1 MRALEGWT
9 IALLESRRGAE
20 LAALVR
26 QAGGTPVSAPS
37 VQEMERPDEVR
48 RFAGDL
54 TAGRFDLVVFLT
66 GTGVNA
72 LLNDARQRGVFD
84 KMIAALRYATIA
96 CRGPK
101 PLAAL
106 KRHGLTP
113 LVTTAKPHTSGE
125 LLDALTQVPLDGH
138 RVALV
143 HYGERSAGIS
153 EELRG
158 RGAVVDDVCAY
169 EWALPADERP
179 LIDLIEQVV
188 AGRVDALLVTSQIQ
202 FRNLR
207 AIARQGARD
216 QELAEALRGEI
227 VIGAIGPI
235 CATAIREAGVIPDV
249 MPAAA
254 NLPSLVRALADYF
267 ELTDGPE
274 DGSFER

>member
-1 MRALEGWT
+1 MRALEGRT

-26 QAGGTPVSAPS
+26 QFGGTPVSAPS
-37 VQEMERPDEVR
+37 VQEVERPRDVR
-48 RFAGDL
+48 RFAEGV
-54 TAGRFDLVVFLT
+54 TVGRFDLVVFLT
-66 GTGVNA
+66 GAGIQAV
-72 LLNDARQRGVFD
+72 LNDALQRGVLD
-84 KMIAALRYATIA
+84 ETTDALRGTTIA

-113 LVTTAKPHTSGE
+113 AVTSAKPHTSRE
-125 LLDALTQVPLDGH
+125 LLDALTPIPLDGR

-143 HYGERSAGIS
+143 HYGERSPVIS

-158 RGAVVDDVCAY
+158 RGAVVDDVFAY
-169 EWALPADERP
+169 EWALPADEQP
-179 LIDLIEQVV
+179 LLALIEQVV

-202 FRNLR
+202 FRNLQ
-207 AIARQGARD
+207 AIAGKAAHHQRLGD
-216 QELAEALRGEI
+216 ALRGEVI
-227 VIGAIGPI
+227 VGAIGPI
-235 CATAIREAGVIPDV
+235 CAEAIREGGVIPDV

-267 ELTDGPE
+267 ELTQ
-274 DGSFER
+274 GS

>member
-1 MRALEGWT
+1 MRALEGRT

-26 QAGGTPVSAPS
+26 QFGGTPVSAPS
-37 VQEMERPDEVR
+37 VQEVERPEEVQ
-48 RFAGDL
+48 RFTGHLMD
-54 TAGRFDLVVFLT
+54 GRFDVVVFLT
-66 GTGVNA
+66 GAGIQA
-72 LLNDARQRGVFD
+72 LLNDALRRGTLD
-84 KMIAALRYATIA
+84 KTVAALRGTTIA

-106 KRHGLTP
+106 KRHGLAP
-113 LVTTAKPHTSGE
+113 SVTSAKPHTSRE
-125 LLDALTQVPLDGH
+125 LLDALSHVPLDGC

-143 HYGERSAGIS
+143 HYGERSPGVS

-179 LIDLIEQVV
+179 LVALIEQVV

-202 FRNLR
+202 FRNLQT
-207 AIARQGARD
+207 IARKAAHDQGLGA
-216 QELAEALRGEI
+216 ALRGEVI
-227 VIGAIGPI
+227 VGAIGPI
-235 CATAIREAGVIPDV
+235 CAEAIRDGGVMPDV

-267 ELTDGPE
+267 ELTSP
-274 DGSFER
+274 

>member
-1 MRALEGWT
+1 MRALEGRT

-26 QAGGTPVSAPS
+26 QFGGTPLNAPS
-37 VQEMERPDEVR
+37 VEELEQPEELQW
-48 RFAGDL
+48 L
-54 TAGRFDLVVFLT
+54 TRHLATGRFDVVVFLT
-66 GTGVNA
+66 GADVHA
-72 LLNDARQRGVFD
+72 LLNHAEHTSTLDEIV
-84 KMIAALRYATIA
+84 AALRITTIA

-113 LVTTAKPHTSGE
+113 LVTSAKPHTSRE
-125 LLDALTQVPLDGH
+125 LLDALTRVSLDGA

-143 HYGERSAGIS
+143 HYGERNPGIS

-158 RGAVVDDVCAY
+158 RGALVDDVCAY
-169 EWALPADERP
+169 QWMVPADHRP

-207 AIARQGARD
+207 AIARQHAQDHGL
-216 QELAEALRGEI
+216 EVALRGD
-227 VIGAIGPI
+227 VVVGAIGPI
-235 CATAIREAGVIPDV
+235 CADAIREAGIVPDV
-249 MPAAA
+249 LPSAA

-267 ELTDGPE
+267 ELTKA
-274 DGSFER
+274 

>member
-1 MRALEGWT
+1 MRALEGRT
-9 IALLESRRGAE
+9 IAVLESRRGAE

-26 QAGGTPVSAPS
+26 QFGGTPVSAPS
-37 VQEMERPDEVR
+37 VREAERPEEVQ
-48 RFAGDL
+48 RFAGHL
-54 TAGRFDLVVFLT
+54 MAGRFDVVVFLT
-66 GTGVNA
+66 GAGVHA
-72 LLNDARQRGVFD
+72 LLNHALDETVS
-84 KMIAALRYATIA
+84 ALRGTMIA

-113 LVTTAKPHTSGE
+113 AVTTAKPHTSRE
-125 LLDALTQVPLDGH
+125 LLDALSHAPLDGR

-143 HYGERSAGIS
+143 HYGERSPGIS

-169 EWALPADERP
+169 EWELPADERP
-179 LIDLIEQVV
+179 LAALIEQVV

-202 FRNLR
+202 FRNLQ
-207 AIARQGARD
+207 AIARKAAHDRALGD
-216 QELAEALRGEI
+216 ALRGEVI
-227 VIGAIGPI
+227 VGAIGPI
-235 CATAIREAGVIPDV
+235 CAEAIREGGVIPDV

-267 ELTDGPE
+267 ELTQ
-274 DGSFER
+274 GS